1 MKNKEINISIPN
13 GYEIDMNNSSLKKGK
28 IVFKKKE
35 NKVRNWRDLIG
46 KRIPDSS
53 KWIEDTG
60 AMMKIDGKFWTS
72 DKNVFIDEKHA
83 KSALAMAQISQLMP
97 YYGDAFTD
105 EEWANNDIVKYV
117 INRNRNHIITCIL
130 CTEYEFLAFHTKEQ
144 SENFLKHNE
153 QLVKDYLM
161 IE

>member
-1 MKNKEINISIPN
+1 MEQKITVP
-13 GYEIDMNNSSLKKGK
+13 KGCK
-28 IVFKKKE
+28 IESVEHDDNEVVIMFSEDKKKE
-35 NKVRNWRDLIG
+35 VRTWEDLKG
-46 KRIPDSS
+46 SRVPFDSCYIDRNGELS
-53 KWIEDTG
+53 SYRYFFGDT
-60 AMMKIDGKFWTS
+60 
-72 DKNVFIDEKHA
+72 DKHVFIDEKHA

-97 YYGDAFTD
+97 YYGGAITD

-117 INRNRNHIITCIL
+117 INRNKNHIITCIL

-144 SENFLKHNE
+144 RENFLKHNE